1 MQLKEELPTSLP
13 RKILEEKI
21 RKFLEEDIGQGDI
34 TTLLTIPSGTIVEAE
49 IVAKES
55 GVTAGIEEALTMLES
70 FGFQVRVLVPDGSR
84 AKEKAT
90 ILETVGDAKTLLS
103 IERTLLNLLTR
114 MSGIATATSRLIE
127 KVRRV
132 GYKTRIACTRKVAP
146 GLSYFDKRAVML
158 GGGDTH
164 RLHLD
169 DLVIVKDN
177 HLAVVGDVGEAVK
190 RVREAVSF
198 SKKIEI
204 EVSTEKEALEAA
216 KAGADIVMLD
226 NFSPQQIRK
235 TIALLDKEGL
245 RGKILIEASGG
256 INEQNVIEFAATGV
270 DILSLGEITDSVKAL
285 DMSLEVV
292 KVRRRKNEKSLE
304 IGVKS

>member
-1 MQLKEELPTSLP
+1 MKQLKEESLTFLP
-13 RKILEEKI
+13 RKILKEKI
-21 RKFLEEDIGQGDI
+21 SKFLEEDLGQGDI
-34 TTLLTIPSGTIVEAE
+34 TTLLTVPSGTIVEAE

-55 GVTAGIEEALTMLES
+55 AVIAGIEEILTLLES
-70 FGFQVRVLVPDGSR
+70 FGFQVRVLVSDGSR
-84 AKEKAT
+84 VEGKAT
-90 ILETVGDAKTLLS
+90 VLKIVGDARTLLS

-127 KVRRV
+127 KVRRA

-146 GLSYFDKRAVML
+146 GLLYFDKRAVML

-169 DLVIVKDN
+169 DLIIVKDN
-177 HLAVVGDVGEAVK
+177 HLMVVGDVGEAVK
-190 RVREAVSF
+190 SVREAVSF

-204 EVSTEKEALEAA
+204 EVSSDNEALEAA

-226 NFSPQQIRK
+226 NFFPQQIK
-235 TIALLDKEGL
+235 NTMVLLDREGL
-245 RGKILIEASGG
+245 RSKVLIEASGG
-256 INEQNVIEFAATGV
+256 INEQNILEFAATGV

-292 KVRRRKNEKSLE
+292 KVRKSKTKK
-304 IGVKS
+304 V

>member
-1 MQLKEELPTSLP
+1 MRQLKEESLTFLP
-13 RKILEEKI
+13 RKILKEKI
-21 RKFLEEDIGQGDI
+21 SKFLEEDLGQGDI
-34 TTLLTIPSGTIVEAE
+34 TTLLTVPPGTIVEAE

-55 GVTAGIEEALTMLES
+55 AVIAGIEEILTLLES
-70 FGFQVRVLVPDGSR
+70 FGFQVRVLVSDGGNV
-84 AKEKAT
+84 EGKAT
-90 ILETVGDAKTLLS
+90 VLKIVGDARTLLS
-103 IERTLLNLLTR
+103 IERTLLNLLMR

-127 KVRRV
+127 KIRRA

-146 GLSYFDKRAVML
+146 GLLYFDKRAVML

-169 DLVIVKDN
+169 DLIIVKDN
-177 HLAVVGDVGEAVK
+177 HLMVVGDVGEAVK

-204 EVSTEKEALEAA
+204 EVSSDNEALEAA

-226 NFSPQQIRK
+226 NFSPQQIK
-235 TIALLDKEGL
+235 NTMMLLDREGL
-245 RGKILIEASGG
+245 RSKVLIEASGG
-256 INEQNVIEFAATGV
+256 INEQNVLKFAAAGV
-270 DILSLGEITDSVKAL
+270 DVLSLGEITDSVKAL

-292 KVRRRKNEKSLE
+292 KVRKSRTKK
-304 IGVKS
+304 V

>member
-1 MQLKEELPTSLP
+1 MFIPK
-13 RKILEEKI
+13 KILEEKI
-21 RKFLEEDIGQGDI
+21 RKFLEEDLGQGDI

-55 GVTAGIEEALTMLES
+55 GVTAGIEEAVTMLES
-70 FGFQVRVLVPDGSR
+70 FGFQVRVLVPDGS
-84 AKEKAT
+84 KVEKKAT
-90 ILETVGDAKTLLS
+90 VLEMVGDARTLLS

-127 KVRRV
+127 KVHRA

-169 DLVIVKDN
+169 DLIIVKDN
-177 HLAVVGDVGEAVK
+177 HLAVVGDAGEAVK

-226 NFSPQQIRK
+226 NFHPQQIK
-235 TIALLDKEGL
+235 NTLVLLDREGL
-245 RGKILIEASGG
+245 RGKVLIEASGG
-256 INEQNVIEFAATGV
+256 INEQNVLEFTATGV

-292 KVRRRKNEKSLE
+292 KVRKSE
-304 IGVKS
+304 TKKI

>member
-1 MQLKEELPTSLP
+1 MRQLKEESLTFLP

-21 RKFLEEDIGQGDI
+21 RKFLEEDLGQGDI
-34 TTLLTIPSGTIVEAE
+34 TTLLTVPSGTIVEAE

-55 GVTAGIEEALTMLES
+55 GVIAGIEEVFTLLES
-70 FGFQVRVLVPDGSR
+70 FGFQVRVLVSDGSR
-84 AKEKAT
+84 VEGKAAVLK
-90 ILETVGDAKTLLS
+90 IVGDARTLLS

-127 KVRRV
+127 KIRRA

-146 GLSYFDKRAVML
+146 GLLYFDKRAVTL

-169 DLVIVKDN
+169 DLIIVKDN
-177 HLAVVGDVGEAVK
+177 HLMVVGDVGEAVK

-204 EVSTEKEALEAA
+204 EVSSDNEALEAA
-216 KAGADIVMLD
+216 KAGADIIMLD
-226 NFSPQQIRK
+226 NFSPQQIK
-235 TIALLDKEGL
+235 STLVLLDREGL
-245 RGKILIEASGG
+245 RSKVLVEASGG
-256 INEQNVIEFAATGV
+256 INEQNVLEFAATGV
-270 DILSLGEITDSVKAL
+270 DILSFGEITDSAKAL

-292 KVRRRKNEKSLE
+292 KVRKSKTKK
-304 IGVKS
+304 V

>member
-1 MQLKEELPTSLP
+1 MRQLKEESLTFLPKTVL
-13 RKILEEKI
+13 KEKI
-21 RKFLEEDIGQGDI
+21 SKFLEEDLGQGDI
-34 TTLLTIPSGTIVEAE
+34 TSLLTVPSGTIVEAE
-49 IVAKES
+49 IVAKEP
-55 GVTAGIEEALTMLES
+55 GVIAGIEEVLTLLES
-70 FGFQVRVLVPDGSR
+70 FGFQVRSLVSDGSR
-84 AKEKAT
+84 VEGKAT
-90 ILETVGDAKTLLS
+90 LLEIVGDARTLLS

-127 KVRRV
+127 KVRSA

-146 GLSYFDKRAVML
+146 GLLYFDKRAVML

-169 DLVIVKDN
+169 DLIIVKDN
-177 HLAVVGDVGEAVK
+177 HLIVVGDVGEAVK

-204 EVSTEKEALEAA
+204 EVSTGGEALEAA

-226 NFSPQQIRK
+226 NFSPQQIK
-235 TIALLDKEGL
+235 NTMMLLDREGL
-245 RGKILIEASGG
+245 RSKVLIEASGG
-256 INEQNVIEFAATGV
+256 INEQNVLEFAATGV

-292 KVRRRKNEKSLE
+292 KVRKSE
-304 IGVKS
+304 TKKV

>member
-1 MQLKEELPTSLP
+1 MKQLKEESLTFLP
-13 RKILEEKI
+13 RKILKEKI
-21 RKFLEEDIGQGDI
+21 SKFLEEDLGQGDI
-34 TTLLTIPSGTIVEAE
+34 TTLLTVPSGTIVEAE

-55 GVTAGIEEALTMLES
+55 AVIAGIEEILTLLES
-70 FGFQVRVLVPDGSR
+70 FGFQVRVLVSDGSR
-84 AKEKAT
+84 VEGKAT
-90 ILETVGDAKTLLS
+90 VLKIVGDARTLLS

-127 KVRRV
+127 KVRRA

-146 GLSYFDKRAVML
+146 GLLYFDKRAVML

-169 DLVIVKDN
+169 DLIIVKDN
-177 HLAVVGDVGEAVK
+177 HLAVVGDVGEVVK
-190 RVREAVSF
+190 SVREAVSF

-204 EVSTEKEALEAA
+204 EVSTEGEALEAA

-226 NFSPQQIRK
+226 NFFPQQIK
-235 TIALLDKEGL
+235 NTMVLLDREGL
-245 RGKILIEASGG
+245 RSKVLIEASGG
-256 INEQNVIEFAATGV
+256 INEQNILEFAATGV
-270 DILSLGEITDSVKAL
+270 DILSLGEITDSAKAL

-292 KVRRRKNEKSLE
+292 KVRKSKTKK
-304 IGVKS
+304 V